1 MRFPKTI
8 DLECRN
14 CCTLHTVEVEYDE
27 DGGYAEIER
36 IPCHDDECTRKLCAC
51 CPQFT
56 CECCGLT
63 FCLQADHIGLEEEP
77 ECTCVQTDVDQVDAR
92 YCGLHGTHYPKTL
105 HWCRVCAA
113 PEVVEIRIE
122 PAAEVL
128 ARIIAEV
135 A

>member
-1 MRFPKTI
+1 MRFPKTV

-27 DGGYAEIER
+27 EGGHAEIER
-36 IPCHDDECTRKLCAC
+36 TPCHDDECTSKLCAC

-63 FCLQADHIGLEEEP
+63 FCLEASHIGLEEEP
-77 ECTCVQTDVDQVDAR
+77 DCTCEQIDVDQVDAR
-92 YCGLHGTHYPKTL
+92 YCGLHGTRHPKTMY
-105 HWCRVCAA
+105 WCRLCAA

-122 PAAEVL
+122 PAAEL
-128 ARIIAEV
+128 AAAIVAEV